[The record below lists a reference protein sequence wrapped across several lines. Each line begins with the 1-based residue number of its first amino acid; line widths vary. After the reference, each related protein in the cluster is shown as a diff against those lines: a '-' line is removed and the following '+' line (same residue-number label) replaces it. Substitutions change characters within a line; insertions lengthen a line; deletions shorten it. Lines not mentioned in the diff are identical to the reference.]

1 MKKFLVVFDG
11 FNMSKSSMQY
21 ALQLAKSED
30 AHLVGV
36 FLDDPVYRSYSTYKV
51 ITTNKN
57 YEEKLTALNLKD
69 EKKRDAAALQFQK
82 ACETSSISFSIHRDK
97 NIAIQELKHE
107 SMFADLIIINEY
119 ETFTKIREQPPTS
132 FIKDLLSDVQCP
144 VLITPGAYKK
154 IDRIILLY
162 DGKPYALHAIKMF
175 RYLAESMNHLPAEV
189 LTVKDKKM
197 AGLHLPDNKLMR
209 EFIKRH
215 FPRAT
220 YTVMKGNPELEI
232 VKYLRSFSEN
242 VLVVLGAYQR
252 SDLSRWFKTSMADV
266 LMKETETPLFLAH
279 TK

>member
-119 ETFTKIREQPPTS
+119 ETFAKIREQPPTS

-175 RYLAESMNHLPAEV
+175 SYLAGSMNHLPAEV

-197 AGLHLPDNKLMR
+197 AGLHLADNKLMR

-220 YTVMKGNPELEI
+220 YIVMKGNPELEI